1 MAVTEHRFRVMASD
15 AHVIAIDAPAGALAE
30 AQQILERIEQRWSR
44 FLPDSDVTRINLAE
58 GRPVVVDPLTITLIA
73 TMAEAWQAT
82 HGRYDPTVLPILVA
96 DGYRSSIDQPSR
108 VTILPATARHV
119 GGLAAVAVDAE
130 HRTVTAPPGVSLDPG
145 GIGKGLAADLVVAQL
160 LAAGASGALV
170 DVGGDLACA
179 GTPPLPSGWAVTVE
193 RPDEP
198 EADLVTFTVSAGGVA
213 TSSTRSRRWLHDGA
227 TRHHV
232 IDPTSGAMS
241 DTDLAAVTVI
251 ARSGWLAEAHAT
263 AAILAGRT
271 GLLGYLAAHDLSGL
285 GVTTDGVLLATQD
298 LTPASSAGTLVAP

>member
-130 HRTVTAPPGVSLDPG
+130 QRTVTAPPGVSLDPG

-193 RPDEP
+193 HPDEP

-213 TSSTRSRRWLHDGA
+213 TSSTRSRRWPA
-227 TRHHV
+227 TAPPDTTSSTPPPARCPT
-232 IDPTSGAMS
+232 PTSPPSPSSPAAAGSPRPTPRPPSSPGARGCS
-241 DTDLAAVTVI
+241 DTSLLTI
-251 ARSGWLAEAHAT
+251 CPGWA
-263 AAILAGRT
+263 
-271 GLLGYLAAHDLSGL
+271 
-285 GVTTDGVLLATQD
+285 
-298 LTPASSAGTLVAP
+298 